1 MTRLDKCL
9 ISYYVI
15 QLLFILPL
23 MICHILQGSFVN
35 GLMNVYIKTV
45 QIDEVSLKYSYT
57 EEYLQL
63 LYFYI

>member
-35 GLMNVYIKTV
+35 GFMNVYIKTV
-45 QIDEVSLKYSYT
+45 QIDKVSLKYSYT
-57 EEYLQL
+57 EEYLPL

>member
-9 ISYYVI
+9 ISNYVI

-23 MICHILQGSFVN
+23 TICHILQKVPL
-35 GLMNVYIKTV
+35 LMNVYIKTV